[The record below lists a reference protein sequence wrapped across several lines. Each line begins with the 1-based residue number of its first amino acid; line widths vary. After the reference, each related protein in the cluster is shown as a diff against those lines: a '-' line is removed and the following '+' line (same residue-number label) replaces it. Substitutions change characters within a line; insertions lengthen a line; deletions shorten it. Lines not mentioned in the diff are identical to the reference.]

1 MLDHELQYHSLK
13 EELYP
18 VLPNNIIIHLL
29 LSIFT
34 YKHTYKLLRNFK
46 IIIYKLYKYYTA
58 NTTFLHI
65 YIHPYKHTTTYHTI
79 IFTNITYLQIT
90 QILDC

>member
-1 MLDHELQYHSLK
+1 MDFTLD
-13 EELYP
+13 
-18 VLPNNIIIHLL
+18 N
-29 LSIFT
+29 
-34 YKHTYKLLRNFK
+34 KLLRNFK

-90 QILDC
+90 QILPHILHLILTYFSINSITH